1 MNILN
6 LSEYNVLNVQ
16 ENDDACRIEVETTE
30 PPLFCTQ
37 CDAKANLYK
46 HTKRVQLIM
55 DLPMHGKR
63 VGIEVHRLRYK
74 CRECGKTFYEPLPG
88 TDDKRG
94 CTKRLIEYIE
104 KQSLKRT
111 FVSLSDE
118 IGLNEKTI
126 RNIFRDYVNWLEK
139 SVRFQTP
146 QWLGIDEIYI
156 IKPRCVITN
165 IQDNTIIDILPDR
178 NKPTVIA
185 YLQSL
190 PDRRRIRYVAMDM
203 WMPYRDAV
211 RLVLPQAQV
220 VVDKFHVVKMANG
233 ALETVRKSV
242 REGLTPKE
250 RRTLMHDRHI
260 LLKRQANLDIREQL
274 IISAWTGTLKDLGLA
289 YELKEEFYRIWE
301 TKSQQ
306 EALFRL
312 KQWRERIPEHLTFA
326 FKDLLTA
333 LKNWQDEIF
342 ANFDPPITNAYTE
355 CLNGLI
361 RVMNRMGR
369 GYSFDALRAKMLFT
383 EGIQKVKRLN
393 YKQQEFSKSIDS
405 DLPYSFVTMVREIRN
420 ISDDT
425 NLGADISTLIRLL
438 GNGEF

>member
-6 LSEYNVLNVQ
+6 LPEYNILNVQ
-16 ENDDACRIEVETTE
+16 ESDDAYRIEVENIK

-37 CDAKANLYK
+37 CGAKSNLYK

-74 CRECGKTFYEPLPG
+74 CRECGQTFYEPLPS

-111 FVSLSDE
+111 FANIADE
-118 IGLNEKTI
+118 IGLDEKTI
-126 RNIFRDYVNWLEK
+126 RNIFRDYVNRLEK
-139 SVRFQTP
+139 NVHFQTP

-156 IKPRCVITN
+156 IRPRCVITN

-185 YLQSL
+185 YLQSI
-190 PDRRRIRYVAMDM
+190 PDSQRIRYVAMDM
-203 WMPYRDAV
+203 WRPYRDAV
-211 RLVLPQAQV
+211 GLVLPQAQV
-220 VVDKFHVVKMANG
+220 VVDKFHVVKMANQ

-274 IISAWTGTLKDLGLA
+274 ILSSWAGTLKDLGLA
-289 YELKEEFYRIWE
+289 YDLKEEFYRIWD
-301 TKSQQ
+301 TQNRQ
-306 EALFRL
+306 EALYRL
-312 KQWRERIPEHLTFA
+312 KQWRERIPEHLIFA

-333 LKNWQDEIF
+333 LKNWHDEIF
-342 ANFDPPITNAYTE
+342 AYFDHPITNAYTE

-383 EGIQKVKRLN
+383 EGTQKAKRIN
-393 YKQQEFSKSIDS
+393 YKQQEFSKSTDS
-405 DLPYSFVTMVREIRN
+405 DSMYSFVTMVREVRN
-420 ISDDT
+420 ISNET

-438 GNGEF
+438 EAGEF

>member
-1 MNILN
+1 
-6 LSEYNVLNVQ
+6 
-16 ENDDACRIEVETTE
+16 
-30 PPLFCTQ
+30 
-37 CDAKANLYK
+37 
-46 HTKRVQLIM
+46 
-55 DLPMHGKR
+55 MHGKR
-63 VGIEVHRLRYK
+63 VGIEVHQLRYK
-74 CRECGKTFYEPLPG
+74 CRECGQTFYEPLPS

-111 FVSLSDE
+111 FVSLSNE

-126 RNIFRDYVNWLEK
+126 RNIFRDYMNRLEK

-156 IKPRCVITN
+156 IRPRCVITN

-178 NKPTVIA
+178 NKPTVIT

-190 PDRRRIRYVAMDM
+190 PDRQRISYVAMDM
-203 WMPYRDAV
+203 WRPYRDAV
-211 RLVLPQAQV
+211 SLVLPQAQV
-220 VVDKFHVVKMANG
+220 VVDKFHVVKMANH

-274 IISAWTGTLKDLGLA
+274 ILSSWTGTLKDLGLA

-301 TKSQQ
+301 IQSQQ
-306 EALFRL
+306 EALYRL
-312 KQWRERIPEHLTFA
+312 KQWRERIPDHLIFA
-326 FKDLLTA
+326 FKDLLSA

-342 ANFDPPITNAYTE
+342 AYFDHPITNAYTE

-369 GYSFDALRAKMLFT
+369 GYSFDALRAKILFT
-383 EGIQKVKRLN
+383 EGTQKVKKLN
-393 YKQQEFSKSIDS
+393 YKQQDFSKLTDS
-405 DLPYSFVTMVREIRN
+405 DLTYSFVTIVRE
-420 ISDDT
+420 SPGET
-425 NLGADISTLIRLL
+425 NLGVDISTLIRLL
-438 GNGEF
+438 EEGKI